1 MEARGRSQAGTGPF
15 GATLPA
21 AAAAATSRA
30 ESALCRSQ
38 LQAAESPKPDRE
50 TGQRRA
56 GLGHSVAMSP
66 ARARYLVH
74 LGGSEQVSGLQEGED
89 VQQLVYAQRRPHR
102 FRSPRPA
109 PPSPRFRPAGQSAPG
124 PPLRPCAAGGVP
136 APGRTRL
143 LARMRLTKPIP
154 GPSAAPR
161 PRLPRGGGP
170 TYSASARPWVCP

>member
-1 MEARGRSQAGTGPF
+1 M
-15 GATLPA
+15 
-21 AAAAATSRA
+21 AAATLRA

-38 LQAAESPKPDRE
+38 LQAAESPNPDGE

-74 LGGSEQVSGLQEGED
+74 LGGTQQVSGLQEGKD

-109 PPSPRFRPAGQSAPG
+109 PPSPPIRPAGQSAPG
-124 PPLRPCAAGGVP
+124 PRLRPCAGQNP
-136 APGRTRL
+136 P
-143 LARMRLTKPIP
+143 
-154 GPSAAPR
+154 
-161 PRLPRGGGP
+161 
-170 TYSASARPWVCP
+170 C